1 MVKLIIRDDDCNFF
15 TRPEDLEHV
24 YRSISDFPVTF
35 AVVPE
40 VTDVYGGCPDTMNNT
55 IPRSVGENKELVT
68 YLKQKLEE
76 GKCDI
81 ALHGVYHG
89 YKFDKDGKKK
99 GMIRVPERPSTLQ
112 FGGKDGNTLFVTGRS
127 KFFGVRI
134 K

>member
-89 YKFDKDGKKK
+89 YKFDRMARRFRK
-99 GMIRVPERPSTLQ
+99 
-112 FGGKDGNTLFVTGRS
+112 
-127 KFFGVRI
+127 
-134 K
+134 

>member
-55 IPRSVGENKELVT
+55 IPRSTSSRNWKRVSATSLCME
-68 YLKQKLEE
+68 YIM
-76 GKCDI
+76 DI
-81 ALHGVYHG
+81 SL
-89 YKFDKDGKKK
+89 
-99 GMIRVPERPSTLQ
+99 IRMARR
-112 FGGKDGNTLFVTGRS
+112 FRK
-127 KFFGVRI
+127 
-134 K
+134 

>member
-55 IPRSVGENKELVT
+55 IPRSVGENIPQAE
-68 YLKQKLEE
+68 
-76 GKCDI
+76 
-81 ALHGVYHG
+81 
-89 YKFDKDGKKK
+89 
-99 GMIRVPERPSTLQ
+99 
-112 FGGKDGNTLFVTGRS
+112 TGR
-127 KFFGVRI
+127 GLVRHRFAWSI
-134 K
+134 SWI

>member
-55 IPRSVGENKELVT
+55 SFCRREQRVGNLSQAE
-68 YLKQKLEE
+68 
-76 GKCDI
+76 
-81 ALHGVYHG
+81 
-89 YKFDKDGKKK
+89 
-99 GMIRVPERPSTLQ
+99 
-112 FGGKDGNTLFVTGRS
+112 TGR
-127 KFFGVRI
+127 G
-134 K
+134 

>member
-89 YKFDKDGKKK
+89 YKFDKDGKKIPE
-99 GMIRVPERPSTLQ
+99 MIWRNNESDLCE
-112 FGGKDGNTLFVTGRS
+112 NLGRC
-127 KFFGVRI
+127 KKYLEETFDYPI
-134 K
+134 N